1 MEWWLIFSLMIAGLL
16 LLMLT
21 GLPVGFSFI
30 LITIAVMYALMGGG
44 SGLKLLVLS
53 IYDSLT
59 KFNLTPIPFF
69 VIMGEVLFH
78 SGLASR
84 TLNVLAKW
92 VGPLPGRLSII
103 TLLSGGLF
111 AALSGSAV
119 ANTAMLGSLMV
130 PEMRRRGY
138 SAELTVGP
146 IMCSGALAMIIPP
159 SALAV
164 LLGTLAEISIGK
176 LLIGAFLP
184 GVLLLGLYLLYV
196 MAKCLVNPSHAP
208 KYEVEAV
215 TLSDK
220 VLSTVR
226 DILPLAAVIFLVLGL
241 MFLGVA
247 TPTEAAAL
255 GALGTFAL
263 AGWFR
268 CLDLQVVL
276 KSMTGT
282 LMVTVMIFTI
292 IAGSAAF
299 SQIISFSGVSRSLV
313 EFVLSLAVSPMWIL
327 AVMLG
332 IVIALGCFMEQV
344 SIMMITI
351 PIFMPIVNQLSFDPV
366 WFGVLMLI
374 SLEIGQL
381 SPPVGLVLFVMK
393 GVAPPDISMKDIYKS
408 AVPYCF
414 ADLAGLLLIILFPSI
429 ALWLPGLSP

>member
-1 MEWWLIFSLMIAGLL
+1 MEWWLIFLLIISGLL

-21 GLPVGFSFI
+21 GLPVGFSF
-30 LITIAVMYALMGGG
+30 LLVTMAVMYLLMGGE
-44 SGLKLLVLS
+44 SGFKLLILS

-69 VIMGEVLFH
+69 IIMGEVLFH

-164 LLGTLAEISIGK
+164 LLGTLAEISIGR
-176 LLIGAFLP
+176 LLIGSVMP
-184 GVLLLGLYLLYV
+184 GILLLALYLLYV
-196 MAKCLVNPSHAP
+196 MARCLINPTHAP
-208 KYEVEAV
+208 KYEVAAV
-215 TLSDK
+215 SLSDK
-220 VLSTVR
+220 ILSTIR
-226 DILPLAAVIFLVLGL
+226 DILPLGAVIFLVLGL
-241 MFLGVA
+241 MFFGVA
-247 TPTEAAAL
+247 TPTEASAL

-268 CLDLQVVL
+268 CLSREVILRSISGSL
-276 KSMTGT
+276 T
-282 LMVTVMIFTI
+282 VTVMIFTI

-299 SQIISFSGVSRSLV
+299 SQIISFSGASRSLV
-313 EFVLSLAVSPMWIL
+313 EAVLSLAVSPMWIL
-327 AVMLG
+327 AFMLG

-351 PIFMPIVNQLSFDPV
+351 PIFMPIVNQLAFDPV

-393 GVAPPDISMKDIYKS
+393 GVAPPEISMKEIYKS

-414 ADLAGLLLIILFPSI
+414 IDIAGLGLIMLFPAI

>member
-1 MEWWLIFSLMIAGLL
+1 MIAGLL
-16 LLMLT
+16 LLMLS
-21 GLPVGFSFI
+21 GLPVGFSFL
-30 LITIAVMYALMGGG
+30 LITMVVMYILMGGQA
-44 SGLKLLVLS
+44 GLELLILS

-69 VIMGEVLFH
+69 IIMGEVLFH

-103 TLLSGGLF
+103 TLLTGGLF

-176 LLIGAFLP
+176 LLIGSVLP
-184 GVLLLGLYLLYV
+184 GILLLALYLIYV
-196 MAKCLVNPSHAP
+196 MGRCWINPAHAP
-208 KYEVEAV
+208 TYQVAAV
-215 TLSDK
+215 SLSDK
-220 VLSTVR
+220 VLSTLR
-226 DILPLAAVIFLVLGL
+226 DILPLGAVIFLVLGL
-241 MFLGVA
+241 MFFGVA
-247 TPTEAAAL
+247 TPTESSAL

-268 CLDLQVVL
+268 CLNREVIL
-276 KSMTGT
+276 KSVSGS
-282 LMVTVMIFTI
+282 LVVTVMIFTI

-299 SQIISFSGVSRSLV
+299 SQIISFSGASRSLV
-313 EFVLSLAVSPMWIL
+313 ES
-327 AVMLG
+327 
-332 IVIALGCFMEQV
+332 
-344 SIMMITI
+344 
-351 PIFMPIVNQLSFDPV
+351 
-366 WFGVLMLI
+366 
-374 SLEIGQL
+374 
-381 SPPVGLVLFVMK
+381 
-393 GVAPPDISMKDIYKS
+393 
-408 AVPYCF
+408 
-414 ADLAGLLLIILFPSI
+414 
-429 ALWLPGLSP
+429 